1 MSKIHEVLSDDSSVL
16 VFDVDGVL
24 AVLEW
29 GEYNHFGEDDET
41 WANMYKEGQYLYTSQ
56 YVVKKMQD
64 FLKNKDKNKVYV
76 ISKVY
81 TDFEL
86 EDKKHFAN
94 EFYNIPKEHV
104 FAVRNNDEKAM
115 VMDRIK
121 ALHPDVPNHNIVM
134 IDDTPDV
141 LTYIMEHTKYSTAH
155 ISSFLDM

>member
-1 MSKIHEVLSDDSSVL
+1 MSKIHEVLNDDKSVL

-41 WANMYKEGQYLYTSQ
+41 WAKMHKAGQYLYTSQ

-64 FLKNKDKNKVYV
+64 FLKDKNKDNVYV
-76 ISKVY
+76 ISKVF

-86 EDKKHFAN
+86 EDKKHYVN
-94 EFYNIPKEHV
+94 EFYDIDKDHV

-115 VMDRIK
+115 ILNKIK
-121 ALHPDVPNHNIVM
+121 ALHPDVSNHNIVM